1 MLATC
6 YKGMKDMENKLS
18 CIKSI
23 RVTTGFDCN
32 CKCHYCSQRNNKI
45 SDRLGGVSTQIQ
57 TLYVLLKQPCVIK
70 EGDLNIELEGGEP
83 LLHPDIIMDTVKLC
97 DQLNTDSLQV
107 RYTLVSNCQLLNK
120 SKARELIKWM
130 KDRGSNFSIAV
141 SFDHQYKN
149 PRILNN
155 DTYRFLRECGA
166 MFIYAVYVIESKK
179 HINLAK
185 RNITFLNEHGIKP
198 LVYWNFFAYGELNDL
213 ETRTEYV
220 KLLRET
226 KNRNKQGIGFSGEIK
241 DCAWIGISPKGKIYP
256 CYEASFGIADL
267 AKGKEFERSHCMNCD
282 IKSFCKQCVV
292 RKALYGDK
300 LCGLMRAQ
308 YALENCKEVT

>member
-1 MLATC
+1 
-6 YKGMKDMENKLS
+6 MEDKLS
-18 CIKSI
+18 YIKNI

-32 CKCHYCSQRNNKI
+32 CQCHYCSQRNSKI
-45 SDRLGGVSTQIQ
+45 SDRLVSVGTQIQ
-57 TLYVLLKQPCVIK
+57 TLYALLKQPCIIK
-70 EGDLNIELEGGEP
+70 EGELNIELEGGEP
-83 LLHPDIIMDTVKLC
+83 LLHPNIIMDTIKLC

-107 RYTLVSNCQLLNK
+107 KYTLVSNCQLLNK
-120 SKARELIKWM
+120 SGARELIEWI

-149 PRILNN
+149 PRILSD
-155 DTYRFLRECGA
+155 DTYRFLQECGA
-166 MFIYAVYVIESKK
+166 TFVYAVYVIESKK

-185 RNITFLNEHGIKP
+185 KNIQFLNEKNIKP

-213 ETRTEYV
+213 EIRTKYV

-226 KNRNKQGIGFSGEIK
+226 ENRNKQGIGFSGKIK
-241 DCAWIGISPKGKIYP
+241 DCAWVGISPTGRIYP
-256 CYEASFGIADL
+256 CYNASFGIADL
-267 AKGKEFERSHCMNCD
+267 EKGRAFEKSHCQNCD

-292 RKALYGDK
+292 RKALYGDN
-300 LCGLMRAQ
+300 LCGLMKAQ